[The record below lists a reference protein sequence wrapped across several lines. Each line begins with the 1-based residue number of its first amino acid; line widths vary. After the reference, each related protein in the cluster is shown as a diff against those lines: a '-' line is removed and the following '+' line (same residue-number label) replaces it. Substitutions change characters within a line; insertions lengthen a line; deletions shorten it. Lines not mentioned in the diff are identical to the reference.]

1 MPTFSFEVDTNVP
14 PEQMIAALTDF
25 TENRL
30 RLWPTID
37 KRYYKVLNL
46 SETSADVE
54 EGSAV
59 FGGIYGREHYDWS
72 TPGLVCATV
81 AGSNIA
87 VDGGTWEHRISPGPD
102 GGSHVEVNFDRK
114 MHGLKGSLIAFF
126 LGLAAD
132 KAFKTNFMKTVKI
145 LESESATSS

>member
-1 MPTFSFEVDTNVP
+1 LPTFSFEVDTNVP

-59 FGGIYGREHYDWS
+59 SVVFMDASTMIGRRRDWYARLLRA
-72 TPGLVCATV
+72 P
-81 AGSNIA
+81 
-87 VDGGTWEHRISPGPD
+87 ISPWMGEP
-102 GGSHVEVNFDRK
+102 GSIE
-114 MHGLKGSLIAFF
+114 
-126 LGLAAD
+126 LALART
-132 KAFKTNFMKTVKI
+132 AA
-145 LESESATSS
+145 ATSR